1 MKALS
6 MNINY
11 VIGKTYIFSKKKLT
25 GVVVLGVVLGMS
37 IYIFLNSM
45 MVGFDKSSNASI
57 FKSTSHIRVYKDD
70 EISKPLIENSDA
82 KPIIINPK
90 VVPVNN
96 TIINPNLI
104 METIL
109 KQKEVT
115 VVTPQVNSNVFYN
128 NGKSQISG
136 LSVGIKPDE
145 ANLMYDIQS
154 FMVEGNFE
162 LLKSN
167 PNGIVIGSGI
177 SQKMNLAI
185 NDNINLTSSKAV
197 NRTFKVV
204 GIFKTNNSNTDKT
217 KSYINISAAQQLLKE
232 GTSYI
237 TDININIQ
245 NPEDAEQVAK
255 KIESITGYKA
265 EGWKQANE
273 TLMAA
278 NKMRKM
284 IITFVSLTILL
295 VAGFGIYNI
304 LNMTVSQKIN
314 DIAILKAMG
323 FKGKDVIRIFVT
335 QAVSIGIMG
344 VIGGMLLA
352 VILITI
358 LKTVYLGGDIGYF
371 PIDYEIKKFA
381 QGIIIGLIITFFAGY
396 IPAKKAANVDPV
408 EILRK

>member
-1 MKALS
+1 
-6 MNINY
+6 MNINSL
-11 VIGKTYIFSKKKLT
+11 IAKTYIVSNKKLT
-25 GVVVLGVVLGMS
+25 AVAVLGVLLGMS
-37 IYIFLNSM
+37 IYIFMNSM
-45 MVGFDKSSNASI
+45 MVGFDKSSASSV
-57 FKSTSHIRVYKDD
+57 FKSTAHIRVHKDD
-70 EISKPLIENSDA
+70 EISKALIHLNNS
-82 KPIIINPK
+82 KSLIINPK

-96 TIINPNLI
+96 TIINPNLVI
-104 METIL
+104 EIIL
-109 KQKEVT
+109 QQKEVV

-136 LSVGIKPDE
+136 LAVGVKPDE
-145 ANLMYDIQS
+145 ANLMYNIKS
-154 FMVEGNFE
+154 FMVEGNFD

-177 SQKMNLAI
+177 SEKMNLRI
-185 NDNINLTSSKAV
+185 NDNLNLTSSKGV
-197 NRTFKVV
+197 NRTFKVL

-217 KSYINISAAQQLLKE
+217 KSYINISASQQLLKE

-237 TDININIQ
+237 TDINVNITD
-245 NPEDAEQVAK
+245 PENAEGIATK
-255 KIESITGYKA
+255 LSEITGYKA

-273 TLMAA
+273 SLMAA
-278 NKMRKM
+278 NKMRKI

-314 DIAILKAMG
+314 DIAILKAIG

-335 QAVSIGIMG
+335 QAVTIGFLG
-344 VIGGMLLA
+344 VIGGVLMA
-352 VILITI
+352 SVLITI
-358 LKTVYLGGDIGYF
+358 LKNVYVGGDIGYF
-371 PIDYEIKKFA
+371 PIDYEPIKYL
-381 QGIIIGLIITFFAGY
+381 QGIVIGLVITFFAGF

>member
-1 MKALS
+1 

-11 VIGKTYIFSKKKLT
+11 VIAKTYIFSNKKLT
-25 GVVVLGVVLGMS
+25 GVAVLGVVLGMS
-37 IYIFLNSM
+37 IYIFMNSM

-265 EGWKQANE
+265 EG
-273 TLMAA
+273 
-278 NKMRKM
+278 
-284 IITFVSLTILL
+284 
-295 VAGFGIYNI
+295 
-304 LNMTVSQKIN
+304 
-314 DIAILKAMG
+314 
-323 FKGKDVIRIFVT
+323 
-335 QAVSIGIMG
+335 
-344 VIGGMLLA
+344 
-352 VILITI
+352 
-358 LKTVYLGGDIGYF
+358 
-371 PIDYEIKKFA
+371 
-381 QGIIIGLIITFFAGY
+381 
-396 IPAKKAANVDPV
+396 
-408 EILRK
+408 

>member
-1 MKALS
+1 
-6 MNINY
+6 MNINS
-11 VIGKTYIFSKKKLT
+11 VIAKTYIVSNKKLT
-25 GVVVLGVVLGMS
+25 AVAVLGVVLGMS
-37 IYIFLNSM
+37 IYIFMNSM

-57 FKSTSHIRVYKDD
+57 FKTTSHIRVYKDD
-70 EISKPLIENSDA
+70 EISKPLTLGQSVT
-82 KPIIINPK
+82 PIIINPK

-96 TIINPNLI
+96 TIINPNLVI
-104 METIL
+104 ETIL
-109 KQKEVT
+109 KQPEVT

-136 LSVGIKPDE
+136 IAVGIKPDE
-145 ANLMYDIQS
+145 ANLMYDIKS

-177 SQKMNLAI
+177 AAKMNLAV
-185 NDNINLTSSKAV
+185 NDNLSLTSSKGV
-197 NRTFKVV
+197 NRTFKVI

-217 KSYINISAAQQLLKE
+217 KSYINISASQQLLKE

-237 TDININIQ
+237 TDINVNITD
-245 NPEDAEQVAK
+245 PENAEAVAQK
-255 KIESITGYKA
+255 LEALCGYKA

-323 FKGKDVIRIFVT
+323 FKGKDVVRIFVT
-335 QAVSIGIMG
+335 QAVSIGVMG
-344 VIGGMLLA
+344 VIGG
-352 VILITI
+352 VILATVLITL
-358 LKTVYLGGDIGYF
+358 LKHVYVGGDIGYF
-371 PIDYEIKKFA
+371 PIDYETKKFV
-381 QGIIIGLIITFFAGY
+381 QGIVIGLIITFFAGY

-408 EILRK
+408 DILRK

>member
-1 MKALS
+1 
-6 MNINY
+6 MNINS
-11 VIGKTYIFSKKKLT
+11 VIAKTYIVSNKKLT
-25 GVVVLGVVLGMS
+25 AVAVLGVVLGMS
-37 IYIFLNSM
+37 IYIFMNSM

-57 FKSTSHIRVYKDD
+57 FKTTSHIRVYKDD
-70 EISKPLIENSDA
+70 EISKPLKHEQQA
-82 KPIIINPK
+82 TPIIINPK

-96 TIINPNLI
+96 TIINPNLVI
-104 METIL
+104 ETIL

-136 LSVGIKPDE
+136 IAVGIKPDE
-145 ANLMYDIQS
+145 ANLMYNIKS

-177 SQKMNLAI
+177 AAKMNLAV
-185 NDNINLTSSKAV
+185 NDNLSLTSSKGV
-197 NRTFKVV
+197 NRTFKVI

-217 KSYINISAAQQLLKE
+217 KSYINISASQQLLKE

-237 TDININIQ
+237 TDINVNITD
-245 NPEDAEQVAK
+245 PENAEAVAQ
-255 KIESITGYKA
+255 KIEALCGYKA

-335 QAVSIGIMG
+335 QAVSIGVMG
-344 VIGGMLLA
+344 VIGG
-352 VILITI
+352 VILATVLITL
-358 LKTVYLGGDIGYF
+358 LKRVYVGGDIGYF
-371 PIDYEIKKFA
+371 PIDYETKKFV
-381 QGIIIGLIITFFAGY
+381 QGIVIGLIITFFAGY

-408 EILRK
+408 DILRK